1 MKKRMLALFMAIM
14 LCFSLTVCWGTDNDN
29 PKISGSLVVYTVH
42 PSDLM
47 EDISEGFYE
56 KTGVEVEFINLRSA
70 IGEKIKSEKEN
81 PQADV
86 MYGAPTPTFLDL
98 KNADCFDQYE
108 PAWAGDLKESY
119 KDKDGYFY
127 GTIQTPVMMFYNTE
141 IMSEKDAPKDWFDL
155 ADPKYKDQI
164 ITRDS
169 IAISMGTTVAC
180 IVDYLSQ
187 KESEKAAWKFWED
200 FDNNVKNYDNVSSLI
215 MQAVGKGEAPIGI
228 SVLNDIMNNVVKN
241 KLPLKP
247 IYAKSG
253 SVVIF
258 DCVALIKGSKNPE
271 AAKRFIDYVGSVE
284 IQSKLA
290 KKYMRMPT
298 LDAAFEGAPN
308 WMDKDVKA
316 LDCNWDNV
324 TKNKQAWVD
333 IWVEN
338 YINADKSMK

>member
-1 MKKRMLALFMAIM
+1 MKRKVLVLSMAIL
-14 LCFSLTVCWGTDNDN
+14 LCFSLTVCWGSEKDK
-29 PKISGSLVVYTVH
+29 KISGSIVVYSVH

-47 EDISEGFYE
+47 DDISEGFYE
-56 KTGVEVEFINLRSA
+56 KTGVEVEFINPRSA

-141 IMSEKDAPKDWFDL
+141 IMTEEEAPKDWFDL
-155 ADPKYKDQI
+155 ADPQYKDKI

-187 KESEKAAWKFWED
+187 KEGEKAAWKFWED
-200 FDNNVKNYDNVSSLI
+200 FDNNVKSYDNVSSLI
-215 MQAVGKGEAPIGI
+215 MQAVGKGQAPIGI

-247 IYAKSG
+247 IYPESG
-253 SVVIF
+253 SVIII
-258 DCVALIKGSKNPE
+258 DSVALIKGAKNPE
-271 AAKRFIDYVGSVE
+271 AAKRFIDYVGSAE

-298 LDAAFEGAPN
+298 LDAAFEGAPE
-308 WMDKDVKA
+308 WMNNDVKA